1 MFSTNTKTK
10 ILNTLKTRT
19 AHFGSPINSF
29 NADCILFDIDG
40 VLVNINSSYNLAIK
54 KTVNF
59 VLKNIT
65 GKANLNGVVTDEIIL
80 RLRQSGGFNN
90 DVDATYAIVLALL
103 TKGGMDIQESR
114 RFLSIVAKNADEGG
128 IVSVE
133 SFLSSSESH
142 SEVKKIKQLLAY
154 PAPVGKSILATVFDE
169 LFYGP
174 KLFKK
179 RHRLKPKHFVG
190 RPLINNERVV
200 ATQGTID
207 FLSDRYN
214 GKLAVISGRSRLAA
228 RYSLG
233 PIFSNF
239 SNKASVFLED
249 EKRTYAKPNP
259 YALNKA
265 MKVLNARTAIY
276 AGDSVED
283 LLMVKKVE
291 EQGRFKI
298 AFVGI
303 YGCSRRP
310 MEVIKMFE
318 EKHVDTVLKTVNQ
331 LPKILNK
338 V

>member
-10 ILNTLKTRT
+10 ILNTLKTRR

-40 VLVNINSSYNLAIK
+40 VLVNINGSYNLAIK

-90 DVDATYAIVLALL
+90 DVDASYAIVLALL

-133 SFLSSSESH
+133 SFLSSSVSH

-200 ATQGTID
+200 ALRKGQSIFYPID
-207 FLSDRYN
+207 IMESS
-214 GKLAVISGRSRLAA
+214 AVISGRSKLA
-228 RYSLG
+228 G
-233 PIFSNF
+233 
-239 SNKASVFLED
+239 
-249 EKRTYAKPNP
+249 
-259 YALNKA
+259 
-265 MKVLNARTAIY
+265 
-276 AGDSVED
+276 
-283 LLMVKKVE
+283 
-291 EQGRFKI
+291 
-298 AFVGI
+298 
-303 YGCSRRP
+303 
-310 MEVIKMFE
+310 
-318 EKHVDTVLKTVNQ
+318 
-331 LPKILNK
+331 
-338 V
+338 